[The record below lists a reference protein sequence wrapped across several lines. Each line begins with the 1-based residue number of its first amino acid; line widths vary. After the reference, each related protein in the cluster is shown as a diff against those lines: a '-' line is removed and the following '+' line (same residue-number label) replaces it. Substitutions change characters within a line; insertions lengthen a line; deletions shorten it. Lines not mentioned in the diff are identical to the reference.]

1 MQDAGFEPYEQK
13 LLGIT
18 AMTSLLG
25 KNKFEELLGS
35 LVIKPQGKPTLVPM
49 SDKRPVMNTVAED
62 FKDN

>member
-25 KNKFEELLGS
+25 KTKFDELLGS
-35 LVIKPQGKPTLVPM
+35 LVIKPQRKPTLVPM
-49 SDKRPVMNTVAED
+49 SDKRPVMNAAADD

>member
-18 AMTSLLG
+18 AMTALLG
-25 KNKFEELLGS
+25 KTKFEELLGS
-35 LVIKPQGKPTLVPM
+35 LVVKPQGKPTLVPM
-49 SDKRPVMNTVAED
+49 SDKRPVMNTAAED